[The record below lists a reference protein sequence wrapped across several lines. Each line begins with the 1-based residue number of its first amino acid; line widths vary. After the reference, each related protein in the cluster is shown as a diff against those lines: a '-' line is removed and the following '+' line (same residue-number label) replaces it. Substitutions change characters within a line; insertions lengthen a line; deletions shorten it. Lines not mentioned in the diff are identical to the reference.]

1 MSEITL
7 KQLRCFV
14 AVYTERNFT
23 RAAALL
29 GMKQSPVSQAVATLE
44 RQLDQKLFIR
54 GAREATPTP
63 AADALYPEA
72 LELRRRAETLPVL
85 LTQVRTRKLL
95 GRVRLGAASS
105 AFLAIVPEA
114 IKALSDYSI
123 VVSDGRSAELLGAVQ
138 RGDIDMCLIR
148 EFDGDEDNERIA
160 FRERLVVALPARH
173 PLANRTDLTPEEIAN
188 EPVISFSRDC
198 SPIAFD
204 LVASVFL
211 QAGSRMNIVAYLSSE
226 QALLSVISAGQGI
239 ALLPESVR
247 LAGRPGVKFV
257 PLRGAAP
264 TYPLTVRTA
273 PGDPMGLL
281 EPVTKALSDWACRKG
296 LAD

>member
-23 RAAALL
+23 RAAVFL

-44 RQLDQKLFIR
+44 RQLDQKLIVR
-54 GAREATPTP
+54 GAHEATPTP
-63 AADALYPEA
+63 AADARYPEA
-72 LELRRRAETLPVL
+72 LELRRRAESLPL
-85 LTQVRTRKLL
+85 LVTESRNRKL
-95 GRVRLGAASS
+95 RDRIRLGAASS

-114 IKALSDYSI
+114 IKVMKDYS
-123 VVSDGRSAELLGAVQ
+123 VVISDGRSADLIGAVQ
-138 RGDIDMCLIR
+138 RGDMDMCLIR

-160 FRERLVVALPARH
+160 FRERLVVALPSRH
-173 PLANRTDLTPEEIAN
+173 PLANRVDLAAEEIAD
-188 EPVISFSRDC
+188 EPVISFNRDY

-204 LVASVFL
+204 LVAGVFL
-211 QAGSRMNIVAYLSSE
+211 QAGSRMNIIAYLSSE
-226 QALLSVISAGQGI
+226 QAILSVISAGQGI

-247 LAGRPGVKFV
+247 LAGRQGVKFV
-257 PLRGAAP
+257 PLRGSAP

-273 PGDPMGLL
+273 PGDPIGLL
-281 EPVTKALSDWACRKG
+281 EPVTEALADWARRKG
-296 LAD
+296 LSD